1 MNRDEFLRRLKAL
14 LSDMGR
20 EELEQVEEYYEELL
34 YDGLEQGY
42 TEEEILKG
50 FGSPEE
56 AARKMREEYGRTHC
70 L

>member
-42 TEEEILKG
+42 TEEEI
-50 FGSPEE
+50 
-56 AARKMREEYGRTHC
+56 
-70 L
+70 